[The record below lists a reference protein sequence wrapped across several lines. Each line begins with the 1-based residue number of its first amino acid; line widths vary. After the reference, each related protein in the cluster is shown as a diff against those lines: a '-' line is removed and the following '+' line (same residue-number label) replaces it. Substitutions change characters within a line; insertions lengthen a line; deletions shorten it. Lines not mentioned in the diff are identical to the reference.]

1 MNGRPTMRAAHM
13 RFIAAFAA
21 CAAVLLAAPGARASV
36 AKDAVRADIG
46 GIDVV
51 SVRTSV
57 QDVVTI
63 VGSLPAGDNRS
74 PPGNVM
80 LATLTGAML
89 DKGTAAQDKFVI
101 AERLGNVGAALSFA
115 VDTNTLEIRGRCL
128 RKDLPLLVGLMAEQL
143 RMPALSE
150 QEFAKLKVQ
159 LQGAVRLQ
167 QEDPGFRAGEAFS
180 RAIYP
185 VGHPN
190 RQPTA
195 EQMLADMGRT
205 TIAEVRQFHQQYYGP
220 TGMRLVIVG
229 DVDPATAQAEVRKAF
244 SGWTGGSLPSAVAPA
259 KAVGG
264 VQSETIVMADKT
276 SVAVVIG
283 QATQLKY
290 SDPDTLPLRLGTRIF
305 GGDGFT
311 TRLMANVRDKEGLT
325 YGVYAYVSGDS
336 FADGDWRIQ
345 GDFAPALLDKGIA
358 STRRQLDAWHAD
370 GVTDAELT
378 RAKSEFAGTYQV
390 GLATSGGMA
399 GTILVMLNRGMPLE
413 FVDEYPARVK
423 ATTREQVNGAIRTH
437 LDPAK
442 MTLVKAGTIG
452 GAQTDPPTAK

>member
-1 MNGRPTMRAAHM
+1 M
-13 RFIAAFAA
+13 RFLTSFAAF
-21 CAAVLLAAPGARASV
+21 AAVLLAAPDAGAAA
-36 AKDAVRADIG
+36 AKDAVRADID

-51 SVRTSV
+51 VLRTSV
-57 QDVVTI
+57 QDVVTV

-89 DKGTAAQDKFVI
+89 DKGTTVQDKFAI
-101 AERLGNVGAALSFA
+101 AEKLGNVGAALSFA

-128 RKDLPLLVGLMAEQL
+128 RKDLSLLVGLMAEQL
-143 RMPALSE
+143 RTPAFSE

-159 LQGAVRLQ
+159 LQGAVRRQ
-167 QEDPGFRAGEAFS
+167 QDDPGFRAGDAFS

-195 EQMLADMGRT
+195 EQMLNDMGKT
-205 TIAEVRQFHQQYYGP
+205 TIDEVRQFHQQYYGP
-220 TGMRLVIVG
+220 KGMRLVIVG

-259 KAVGG
+259 KAVASA
-264 VQSETIVMADKT
+264 QTETIVMADKT

-283 QATQLKY
+283 QATQLRY

-325 YGVYAYVSGDS
+325 YGVYAYVSGDT

-370 GVTDAELT
+370 GVTDAELA

-399 GTILVMLNRGMPLE
+399 ATILVMLNRGMPLE

-423 ATTREQVNGAIRTH
+423 ATTRDQVNSAIRKH

-442 MTLVKAGTIG
+442 MTLVKAGTVEKAAPG
-452 GAQTDPPTAK
+452 K